1 MRVVIHLWGPM
12 RRVAGS
18 SRIPIDLPDGIRIDE
33 ALERFYAAH
42 PDLSVHEPTARP
54 AVGLDYAS
62 PETILH
68 DGDEISL
75 IPPVQGG

>member
-1 MRVVIHLWGPM
+1 MRIVILLWGPM
-12 RRVAGS
+12 RGTS
-18 SRIPIDLPDGIRIDE
+18 GIPSVPLDLPDGARLDD
-33 ALERFYAAH
+33 ALGRFYEAH
-42 PDLSVHEPTARP
+42 PDLAIHRPTARA

-62 PETILH
+62 PDTILH